1 MASFIIIILGYPLF
15 KIWPLGQNDGVAGNR
30 MMEKI
35 AGTGVKKDQGDH
47 SSFRVKQEQGGGFKV
62 CGLGTKR

>member
-35 AGTGVKKDQGDH
+35 SGTGGKKVEGQDRYILSSLLFLGDRGN
-47 SSFRVKQEQGGGFKV
+47 RVS
-62 CGLGTKR
+62 